1 MFPGYNAPIYS
12 NVESKY
18 SVEHPD
24 PDLYANTSFN
34 TLPSVNAMG
43 DNGLA
48 FNGYDTPHA
57 CSRISF
63 GTAYKVLQG
72 IPMNPMGRTGLR
84 GRGSLPRWG
93 PNHGEILLVS
103 RFVNHTQSISSFL
116 FGCHFYLGQKY
127 INDKIDR
134 FISDNGRVS
143 AANMNYIFRWK
154 KNDGLV
160 ATFEESDKP
169 ILQVIAVQNLKT
181 GEASIPFV

>member
-72 IPMNPMGRTGLR
+72 IPLNPRGRTGLR

-93 PNHGEILLVS
+93 PNHGGILLVS
-103 RFVNHTQSISSFL
+103 RFVNLKRIPSLLVSYFL
-116 FGCHFYLGQKY
+116 FSWSLNIAIKDE
-127 INDKIDR
+127 IEKI
-134 FISDNGRVS
+134 F
-143 AANMNYIFRWK
+143 
-154 KNDGLV
+154 L
-160 ATFEESDKP
+160 
-169 ILQVIAVQNLKT
+169 
-181 GEASIPFV
+181 